1 MPRVNDINITDGEIA
16 YSNFSGRPTQF
27 KPEGG
32 ERTVTFVIPPE
43 IVEDLKADGWNIREQ
58 VFANDPDREPRY
70 LLEARLTFRTRNG
83 QPRDP
88 KIFIVRSDSMVHMTE
103 ETIDT
108 LDRADILSVDAVLGP
123 SYWEWGGRRGI
134 RAYVN
139 SMYVTIK
146 ENPIDEKY
154 RKMMQEMN
162 DHFLPSD
169 NGDLP
174 FPIE

>member
-1 MPRVNDINITDGEIA
+1 MRMSRKVDDIYITEGEIA

-32 ERTVTFVIPPE
+32 VRTVTFVIPHD
-43 IVEDLKADGWNIREQ
+43 IAM
-58 VFANDPDREPRY
+58 
-70 LLEARLTFRTRNG
+70 LEAKFTFRTRNG

-88 KIFIVRSDSMVHMTE
+88 KIFIVRNDRLVHMTE

-108 LDRADILSVDAVLGP
+108 LDRADILSVDADLGA
-123 SYWEWGGRRGI
+123 SHWEYGGRTGI
-134 RAYVN
+134 TAYIN

-146 ENPIDEKY
+146 DNPVDEKY
-154 RKMMQEMN
+154 RKMLDQMN
-162 DHFLPSD
+162 DSFLPTD
-169 NGDLP
+169 DGDLP